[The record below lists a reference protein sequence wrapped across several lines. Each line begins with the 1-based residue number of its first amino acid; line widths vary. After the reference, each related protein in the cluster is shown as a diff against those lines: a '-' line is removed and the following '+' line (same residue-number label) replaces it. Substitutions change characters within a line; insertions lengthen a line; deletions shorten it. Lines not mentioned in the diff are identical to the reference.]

1 MVDVV
6 IVGGGVAGLSAALV
20 LGRARR
26 TTLVLDTGKPRNGY
40 SRMAH
45 GVFTRDGTSPE
56 ELLRIGREQLRPYET
71 VSLRP
76 EAALQARP
84 VEDRFEVTL
93 ANGETVRCRRLLLAH
108 GLVDELPDIE
118 GLQDLWGKSVF
129 HCPYCD
135 GWEVRDEPLVACGS
149 GEAALEYVQVLLGWS
164 KRLMLCTEG
173 PSGLTEA
180 QLAQFERHGIPI
192 HEAPVNRVEGTNGR
206 LTRVIL
212 SDGTELQA
220 TAMFMHPPYRLS
232 TDLAP
237 QLGCELTDKGL
248 IVTDEWGRTSVTG
261 VSAAGDIMTPNHQV
275 IRAAATG
282 STAAIRI
289 NSELLA
295 EDFV

>member
-1 MVDVV
+1 MLDVLV
-6 IVGGGVAGLSAALV
+6 VGGGAAGLSAALV

-26 TTLVLDTGKPRNGY
+26 TTLVLDTGEPRNGP

-45 GVFTRDGTSPE
+45 GIFTRDGTSPE
-56 ELLRIGREQLRPYET
+56 ELLRIGREQLRPYEA

-76 EAALQARP
+76 DAALRARL
-84 VEDRFEVTL
+84 VEDRFEITL
-93 ANGETVRCRRLLLAH
+93 ANGETVRCRRMLLAH

-118 GLQDLWGKSVF
+118 GLKDLWGKSIF

-164 KRLMLCTEG
+164 KRLTLCTEG
-173 PSGLTEA
+173 PSGLTET

-192 HEAPVNRVEGTNGR
+192 HEASVRRVEGANGR
-206 LTRVIL
+206 LERVIL
-212 SDGTELQA
+212 SDRTELQA

-232 TDLAP
+232 TDLAT

-261 VSAAGDIMTPNHQV
+261 VFAAGDIMTLNHQV